1 MRYYSFYSLEHQIN
15 TMKELLEKLS
25 LRSENQLQLNDNN
38 FLYFNSRSHPQARK
52 AAVCILLFKK
62 EGHIHIGMI
71 KRNKYPGVHSQQI
84 GFAGGKVDDTDK
96 NLWETA
102 RREVYEELGLNLDT
116 SNLIGKVKDIFIPP
130 SNFLVRPYIAYYPE
144 TLALNLDLREVDYF
158 VDFPLNY
165 IFEKERYDTKLIDTP
180 DGRQLQADILNLEED
195 FIWGASYAMLKDFYN
210 QFSQSMK

>member
-1 MRYYSFYSLEHQIN
+1 
-15 TMKELLEKLS
+15 MKELLENLN
-25 LRSENQLQLNDNN
+25 LRSENKLQLNDND
-38 FLYFNSRSHPQARK
+38 FLYFNSQSHPQARK

-62 EGHIHIGMI
+62 EDTLHIGMI

-102 RREVYEELGLNLDT
+102 KREVFEELGVSLDI
-116 SNLIGKVKDIFIPP
+116 SNLIGKVKDVFIPP

-165 IFEKERYDTKLIDTP
+165 IFEKERYHTKTIQTP
-180 DGRQLQADILNLEED
+180 DGRHLQADILNLESD
-195 FIWGASYAMLKDFYN
+195 YIWGASFAMLKDFYN
-210 QFSQSMK
+210 QFSSNIK